1 MSDTQDPKLHD
12 PAARD
17 PKTYKPTELPTAI
30 PAALT
35 AATDHLT
42 RLADRSEPLA
52 RRITGALDR
61 LSGAPRTPEPPEFT
75 PPPPAAAPAA
85 APPPGALPPGEP
97 PPGAPPGMGPA
108 SKAPKPRARRT
119 EWEPDELVQ
128 DAHESGRRQIL
139 RLARLLLRTML
150 LMFVAFVVW
159 AWWFKIEEVTRGE
172 GKVIASSQT
181 QVVANLEGG
190 IVNAVLVREGERVE
204 KDQVLMRLDNAPA
217 QAQYR
222 DNRAKYLSLTGQVA
236 RLTAELSGQ
245 PVRFPDD
252 LLRDAPEVVR
262 AETTMMTARQVQ
274 LEAQIAILRDQRRQR
289 QQELA
294 DLRNKSV
301 MLEQQQGLAQEQLR
315 ILEPLALEGLAPRV
329 DVIRAQRD
337 LAQTQTELSSA
348 RLQIPRAEAA
358 LQEADRKIEERNA
371 TFRADA
377 QKELNERRTQL
388 EGATELTASDRDRI
402 RRTEVTAPRGGIVKQ
417 IHVKTIGGVVKAGQ
431 DLIELVPIEDTLLV
445 EVKIRPADIGFVH
458 AGQKASVKITAY
470 DYAIYG
476 QLPAHVED
484 ISADTIIDERDRTA
498 EPFFRVRL
506 RTTKSTL
513 GTPERPLPIQPGMV
527 ASADIETGRR
537 SVLTY
542 LTKPIFKTFTGALG
556 ER

>member
-1 MSDTQDPKLHD
+1 VNDTKDPPARD

-17 PKTYKPTELPTAI
+17 PKSYKPTELPTAI
-30 PAALT
+30 PAALV
-35 AATDHLT
+35 AATDRLT
-42 RLADRSEPLA
+42 RLADRGEPLS

-61 LSGAPRTPEPPEFT
+61 LSGTPRLPEPPEFDRPQQPAPQPAAGA
-75 PPPPAAAPAA
+75 PPQPPEPPSQAAAPEA
-85 APPPGALPPGEP
+85 
-97 PPGAPPGMGPA
+97 
-108 SKAPKPRARRT
+108 KKPKPRARRT

-128 DAHESGRRQIL
+128 DAQESGRRQIL
-139 RLARLLLRTML
+139 RLARLLLRTMVV
-150 LMFVAFVVW
+150 MFVVFVAW
-159 AWWFKIEEVTRGE
+159 AWWFKIEEVTRGD

-181 QVVANLEGG
+181 QIVANLEGG
-190 IVNAVLVREGERVE
+190 IVAAVLVREGDRVE
-204 KDQVLMRLDNAPA
+204 KDQVLLRLDNAPA

-222 DNRAKYLSLTGQVA
+222 DNRAKYLSLSGQVA

-245 PVRFPDD
+245 PLRFTDD
-252 LLRDAPEVVR
+252 LMREAPEVVR
-262 AETTMMTARQVQ
+262 SETTLMTARREQ
-274 LEAQIAILRDQRRQR
+274 LEAQLAILRDQRRQR

-294 DLRNKSV
+294 DLRNKAV
-301 MLEQQQGLAQEQLR
+301 MLDRQLGLVQEQLR

-337 LAQTQTELSSA
+337 LAQTQTELGSA

-358 LQEADRKIEERNA
+358 LQEAERKIEERQA

-388 EGATELTASDRDRI
+388 EGATELTASDRDRV
-402 RRTEVTAPRGGIVKQ
+402 RRTEVTAPRSGIVKQ

-431 DLIELVPIEDTLLV
+431 DLVELVPVEDTLLV

-458 AGQKASVKITAY
+458 TGQKASVKISAY

-476 QLPAHVED
+476 QLDATVEN
-484 ISADTIIDERDRTA
+484 ISADTIVDERDRTS

-506 RTTKSTL
+506 RTTRATL
-513 GTPERPLPIQPGMV
+513 GTPDRPLPIQPGMG
-527 ASADIETGRR
+527 ASADIETGQR
-537 SVLTY
+537 SLLTY